1 MRKVFDA
8 WLNLT
13 QQALVDSISQVAEQT
28 AIKAT
33 SLPPQSAVPPRQP
46 TGVPEFMRQWPARMI
61 APTPPKETPNTRT
74 SQKEEYE
81 SFTTSLPTPKVQQ
94 APAHPPPPAA
104 SPPVKEAAA
113 TSVDPKKEMPSP
125 LGGEIK
131 VQCYFTC
138 GHYVCNWYN
147 RGGKWEERY
156 GCDVSVHVAPWQ
168 PVLCCVYFPVY
179 SFSTSS
185 PLQRYQRR
193 SSLVKMSNAD
203 VSV

>member
-28 AIKAT
+28 AIKA

-61 APTPPKETPNTRT
+61 APTPPKETPDTRT
-74 SQKEEYE
+74 SRKEEYE

-94 APAHPPPPAA
+94 SPAHPPPPAA

-131 VQCYFTC
+131 VHCYFTC
-138 GHYVCNWYN
+138 GHFVCNWYN
-147 RGGKWEERY
+147 RGGKVGGKVWLWCISACGTLATCVVLYLFPCVLIQHFFPTAEVSAQVFPCE
-156 GCDVSVHVAPWQ
+156 DVQ
-168 PVLCCVYFPVY
+168 C
-179 SFSTSS
+179 
-185 PLQRYQRR
+185 
-193 SSLVKMSNAD
+193 
-203 VSV
+203 